1 MAREISLN
9 KTYGSYRDFMAAVK
23 DAAISIPEGTFRV
36 HTWYNN
42 SCGNIPHTCVTLQEK
57 LQTLPFGGVVV
68 NSMSHGE
75 FDNEA
80 VSLIE
85 AALEELRNSGIY
97 VYPKIKETWQA

>member
-1 MAREISLN
+1 MAKEISLN
-9 KTYGSYRDFMAAVK
+9 NTYNSFREFMAAVK
-23 DAAISIPEGTFRV
+23 DAAISIPDGIFRV

-42 SCGNIPHTCVTLQEK
+42 GGNIPHTCVILQEK

-68 NSMSHGE
+68 NSMSHEE

-80 VSLIE
+80 VSLIKK
-85 AALEELRNSGIY
+85 AIDELKDMGIY